1 MPRYELQKIPG
12 SPIERGN
19 FDCSL
24 IDFLNR
30 NDVHGSCII
39 RVNGKDLPDDYDM
52 DQQLSVFD
60 FVQVYDQPRGGI
72 GKVISSIIKPVTK
85 VLSTAL
91 SLLGM
96 SAKSASVSTSSESSN
111 NDLTQQTNRARLY
124 KGRPNIY
131 GQVRAYPDLIQE
143 SLLQYIDQEQYATE
157 WMELGYGHYNV
168 TSVRFSESTLT
179 SLAGASYKIYQPGD
193 VIPLIEQ
200 GYAFD
205 DVSDQELEGPDE
217 ATSEIIQ
224 QATSNEIQSAS
235 FGGGEVLFVIT
246 ENNDFDYFNDS
257 AKPLGVTVKANVT
270 YSSASGSVTKD
281 ITFSANI
288 YSSEVVD
295 ITDDTTGVITGHNM
309 KFLLNNLSGSDIS
322 VLPTDTQIN
331 KTSVTFIKY
340 ATIKQGPF
348 FAPFSANQLWLNL
361 YASLGENKNADVLV
375 TYWLIDDDNNQI
387 SGTEKTIKTRLEGK
401 NDDTSYAYQTLK
413 ITDIG
418 DGRAAFTIE
427 RTDDGNGST
436 LNIKSA
442 LAITIRENVVY
453 PNDTIIRVDIRQT
466 DSQANNERKYNCLA
480 QRLVYGYNRE
490 TGGVITTLAASRS
503 FADAVLHEWLAMCK
517 QEISRLDLESLYS
530 IADSLSDPQ
539 LGYFDYT
546 FSDAT
551 QTLGDRLQIICNAAN
566 VSFNW
571 IGGKLVFWR
580 DEKVDYPDAVFARSN
595 MFWDNFKRSYSPS
608 LTGGYDGVSVTYTD
622 PTTNKSAY
630 VYLSVDENG
639 VTVAA
644 DETNNSNKITLNGCR
659 NVTQATQRAWQEAR
673 AMIYSRST
681 MTVNVLESVQVVRGS
696 VVQCPDMYDNDQQTG
711 YLTARNGNVFSTSE
725 KIKFG
730 SDQLYVVMTD
740 SDGNYQGRWA
750 ANAVSGN
757 SKAFYA
763 EADQFSINLWD
774 GVNIQSPS
782 RYFIASDSDLNSSLW
797 RVNTA
802 KPNGDETQTL
812 TLSEYSES
820 IYE

>member
-12 SPIERGN
+12 SPVERGN

-24 IDFLNR
+24 IEFLNK
-30 NDVHGSCII
+30 NHVHGSCII
-39 RVNGKDLPDDYDM
+39 KINGKELPDDYDI
-52 DQQLSVFD
+52 DKKLSAFD
-60 FVQVYDQPRGGI
+60 FVQIYDQPRGGI
-72 GKVISSIIKPVTK
+72 GKVISSILKPVTK

-143 SLLQYIDQEQYATE
+143 SLLQYIDQDQYATE
-157 WMELGYGHYNV
+157 WMELGYGYYNV
-168 TSVRFSESTLT
+168 SSVRFSESTITALD
-179 SLAGASYKIYQPGD
+179 GASYKIYQPGD

-200 GYAFD
+200 GYSFD
-205 DVSDQELEGPDE
+205 DVSDQELVQPNDS
-217 ATSEIIQ
+217 TSEVIQ
-224 QATSNEIQSAS
+224 TSTSRDIQSAS
-235 FGGGEVLFVIT
+235 FGGGEVKFVIT

-257 AKPLGVTVKANVT
+257 AKPLPITIKANVT
-270 YSSASGSVTKD
+270 YNAAGGSITKD
-281 ITFSANI
+281 VTFKGSI
-288 YSSEVVD
+288 YKSDVVD
-295 ITDDTTGVITGHNM
+295 ITDPTTGLVTGSNM
-309 KFLLNNLSGSDIS
+309 EFYIDNISGSGLNG
-322 VLPTDTQIN
+322 LPSDTVIN
-331 KTSVTFIKY
+331 KTSLTFTKY
-340 ATIKQGPF
+340 GTITEGPF
-348 FAPFSANQLWLNL
+348 FAPFEADQLWINL
-361 YASLGENKNADVLV
+361 YASISDDPATGKV
-375 TYWLIDDDNNQI
+375 TYWLVDDDNNQI
-387 SGTEKTIKTRLEGK
+387 ADSEKTVNFTLSK
-401 NDDTSYAYQTLK
+401 NGDKSYSYLTLK

-418 DGRAAFTIE
+418 SGKAAFSIE
-427 RTDDGNGST
+427 RTDDNDGIT
-436 LNIKSA
+436 LNVKTA
-442 LAITIRENVVY
+442 VAITIRNNVTY
-453 PNDTIIRVDIRQT
+453 PNDTIIRIDVKQT
-466 DSQANNERKYNCLA
+466 DSQSNAERKYNCLA
-480 QRLVYGYNRE
+480 QRLVYGYDRT
-490 TGGVITTLAASRS
+490 TGEVVTSLSASRS

-517 QEISRLDLESLYS
+517 QDITRLDLPSLYA

-608 LTGGYDGVSVTYTD
+608 LSGGYDGVSVTYTD

-644 DETNNSNKITLNGCR
+644 DETNNANKITLNGCR
-659 NVTQATQRAWQEAR
+659 NITQATQRAWQEAR

-696 VVQCPDMYDNDQQTG
+696 VIQCPDMYDNDQQTG

-725 KIKFG
+725 KITFG
-730 SDQLYVVMTD
+730 RDQLYVVMTD

-750 ANAVSGN
+750 ASAVSGN

-797 RVNTA
+797 RVDTA

-812 TLSEYSES
+812 TLSEYSDK
-820 IYE
+820 IYQ